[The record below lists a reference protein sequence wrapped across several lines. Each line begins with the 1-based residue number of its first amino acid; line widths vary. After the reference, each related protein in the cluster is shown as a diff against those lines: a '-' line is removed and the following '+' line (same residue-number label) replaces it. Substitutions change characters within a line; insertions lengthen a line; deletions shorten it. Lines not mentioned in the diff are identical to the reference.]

1 MNLTDRTVV
10 SDFQIF
16 TGAMTAAVDG
26 DRKIITCTASSSVVD
41 LHGDEIVAE
50 CIQDMASQALAKG
63 MTIFLNH
70 SYDIPED
77 TFGRTVAASSA
88 QKARDTD
95 GNPIWEMDLAVEVD
109 ESNPRAIQTY
119 NSLTGDPSKGR
130 KGLRLGVSIGAQ
142 ISDWEYRDT
151 KKGFDGGIRIKGV
164 DLLEASVVGIPANP
178 RSWVQNGVMSL
189 RKRIKIADS
198 AIEEQPLFRG
208 LVLEGIEV
216 TAGETAE
223 LVVPEITDAAPE
235 NCPAC
240 GHGKEGDANCA
251 CDAPFHNGAADVEA
265 ADVIAEVEPELTA
278 EVVLDSQPEAET
290 PGDNDDSLP
299 SAPADGDSREEADVA
314 VADPDIESVVKSV
327 SDITI
332 SQADR
337 PVLEMVLSTL
347 ELTAKEL
354 KETRLQV
361 ASLKSELEAVTAD
374 RDKAVEDTA
383 DAARIIETIAKLPL
397 GRKTRFV
404 APVQTFRQRFSN
416 TYDEDFLRLIDER
429 NSDG

>member
-189 RKRIKIADS
+189 RKRIKIAS
-198 AIEEQPLFRG
+198 EETITVGEDGP
-208 LVLEGIEV
+208 
-216 TAGETAE
+216 ETAE
-223 LVVPEITDAAPE
+223 LIAPEIIDAAPE
-235 NCPAC
+235 TCPAC

-354 KETRLQV
+354 KETRLQM